1 MVELV
6 DTLVLETS
14 ISEFESRLGYHADM
28 MELVYISDLK
38 SEFSEFESRYPHQV
52 SGVSIMDN
60 TVGFY
65 PSNGSSILSRRTKF
79 YYVKK
84 MTYN

>member
-38 SEFSEFESRYPHQV
+38 SEFSEFESRYPHHTAFVQWI
-52 SGVSIMDN
+52 GH
-60 TVGFY
+60 
-65 PSNGSSILSRRTKF
+65 GSSKARMRVRFLHA
-79 YYVKK
+79 VPV
-84 MTYN
+84 